1 MLSSPG
7 QCWESLSHPSLSCS
21 LLRMSG
27 LVIIRHLLVNLADCS
42 SFFNVSVI
50 YLFSGV
56 TSSSRLITLACK

>member
-7 QCWESLSHPSLSCS
+7 QCWESLSHPFLSCS

-50 YLFSGV
+50 YSLV
-56 TSSSRLITLACK
+56 